1 MRWDFVN
8 ETKVPPRASNE
19 SNLVRSSSL
28 IASLYEGM
36 NEDEEKKKGR
46 EKRERENVASN
57 DSPFVKPS
65 TSSESHLRPLVIT

>member
-19 SNLVRSSSL
+19 PNLVRSSSL

-36 NEDEEKKKGR
+36 NEDEEKKEGTR
-46 EKRERENVASN
+46 EEKNRERALLRVTHRLSN
-57 DSPFVKPS
+57 RRRRPS
-65 TSSESHLRPLVIT
+65 RT